1 MIQIYTGNKPD
12 ISKNGIIINPISCEI
27 NPILNGENELVM
39 EFAID
44 DYGLHKYVKD
54 NNFISVPTPDFEE
67 NQLYRIYN
75 TKKSMSNDSITAYAR
90 HIQFDLAKKVIFNKT
105 LNNANGQQ
113 ALVTIL
119 ADTGFTGS
127 SNITIQNTLQYKLRN
142 AMNAVNGSEADSF
155 TRCYGG
161 EIVCNNYNLTINT
174 KRGSD
179 KGVRVTFGYNLEDVE
194 EDLNFDDVVTRL
206 YPYAGDITLSTD
218 KPYVDSPLINALG
231 IIENTI
237 EFRDIKVKGSPDD
250 TEGYNTIAEAQAEMV
265 RRCNKMFEKGLDK
278 ITANYVV
285 KMQELSKTT
294 KYKSLGYD
302 VLEKICL
309 GDTVHCYN
317 KNIDIEVE
325 VRCISYKWDCIEE
338 EYIEIELGQFTSNY
352 VELQNSKLDNLDKNI
367 KDTDQKVDDNKKEA
381 DKKFDD
387 QDSKIESKVSNS
399 DFTSYRTQTDKE
411 ISDRVLS
418 SEFSSYR
425 TQTDRE
431 ISDRVLSSDFAS
443 YRTQTDKE
451 ISDRVSKGDDFYAE
465 MKMHPDAIIQTIHA
479 ATDNKT
485 ILNSSGFRV
494 VRGGFTFEDDK
505 GDEILSAYSGGGVR
519 IGDDSWDM
527 QKCKERVYLGGKQL
541 ASYLQLS
548 HILINTELQMDG
560 YNIYTDG
567 TIYTADLEASGSKNC
582 VQDTQN
588 YGKRLINAYETAD
601 YYFGDIGSGIIE
613 NGECLVLIDTIF
625 QECVNTE
632 VEYHVFTQVY
642 NGAITRIERYKNYFV
657 VYGESNTK
665 FSWEL
670 KAKRRGFEKSRLEM
684 SKN

>member
-54 NNFISVPTPDFEE
+54 NNFISVSTPDFEE

-142 AMNAVNGSEADSF
+142 AMNAVNGTEADSF

-161 EIVCNNYNLTINT
+161 EIACNNYNLTINT
-174 KRGSD
+174 KRGAD

-206 YPYAGDITLSTD
+206 YPYAGNITLSTD
-218 KPYVDSPLINALG
+218 KPYVDSPLINAIG
-231 IIENTI
+231 IIEDTI
-237 EFRDIKVKGSPDD
+237 EFSDIKVKESPDD
-250 TEGYNTIAEAQAEMV
+250 TEGYNTIAEAQAEMI
-265 RRCNKMFEKGLDK
+265 RRCNNMFEKGLDK

-294 KYKSLGYD
+294 KYKSLGYN

-309 GDTVHCYN
+309 GDTIHCYN

-352 VELQNSKLDNLDKNI
+352 VELQNNKIDNLDKNI
-367 KDTDQKVDDNKKEA
+367 KDTDKKVDDTKEEL
-381 DKKFDD
+381 KDD
-387 QDSKIESKVSNS
+387 IKDANQKTDNLKVVLQAKDSEIEASITNEIENRKTSILVLDGKIDE
-399 DFTSYRTQTDKE
+399 
-411 ISDRVLS
+411 RVKS
-418 SEFSSYR
+418 SEFEAYQ
-425 TQTDRE
+425 TITDRE
-431 ISDRVLSSDFAS
+431 IAE
-443 YRTQTDKE
+443 K
-451 ISDRVSKGDDFYAE
+451 VSRGNDFYAE
-465 MKMHPDAIIQTIHA
+465 VLIHPDAIVQTIQN
-479 ATDNKT
+479 ATNNKT
-485 ILNSSGFRV
+485 ILNSDGFRV
-494 VRGGFTFEDDK
+494 VRGGFFFEDNN
-505 GDEILSAYSGGGVR
+505 GDEILSAYAGGGVR
-519 IGDDSWDM
+519 IGDRSWGI
-527 QKCKERVYLGGKQL
+527 QECKSKVYIGGKQL
-541 ASYLQLS
+541 TSYFSLS
-548 HILINTELQMDG
+548 GIMIDSELKMEG
-560 YNIYTDG
+560 HNIYTYG
-567 TIYTADLEASGSKNC
+567 TVYTVDLEASGSKNC
-582 VQDTQN
+582 VQDTKS
-588 YGKRLINAYETAD
+588 YGKRLINAYETCD
-601 YYFGDIGSGIIE
+601 YFFGDIGSGIIE
-613 NGECLVLIDTIF
+613 NGECLVFLDPIF
-625 QECVNTE
+625 QECTNTDI
-632 VEYHVFTQVY
+632 EYHVFTQVY
-642 NGAITRIERYKNYFV
+642 NGSISKIERFTNYFI
-657 VYGESNTK
+657 VYGEDNTK
-665 FSWEL
+665 FSWEI
-670 KAKRRGFEKSRLEM
+670 KAKRLGFEKNRLEM